1 VAITLQLRPDIE
13 ARLVGQARAKG
24 VPVNTYVEKLIEK
37 DAGET
42 AKSQKT
48 PAEIRERLMQLAAQ
62 WHALP
67 TLDHR
72 SPDDI
77 IGYDEFGLPT

>member
-1 VAITLQLRPDIE
+1 
-13 ARLVGQARAKG
+13 
-24 VPVNTYVEKLIEK
+24 VENLIEK
-37 DAGET
+37 DSRDGAQ
-42 AKSQKT
+42 SQKT